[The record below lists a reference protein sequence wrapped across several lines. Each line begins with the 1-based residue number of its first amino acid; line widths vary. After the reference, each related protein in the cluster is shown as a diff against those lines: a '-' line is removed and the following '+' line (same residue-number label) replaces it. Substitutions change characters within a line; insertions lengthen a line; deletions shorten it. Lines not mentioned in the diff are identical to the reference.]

1 MSTLYGTVG
10 KKEFK
15 NLLADPQGADIISI
29 PCTPGNNSVSA
40 GTVMFREENGMYSPA
55 TSDKVTASNMLVVLK
70 EDVDTGAKPGS
81 SVEVTAEDAA
91 AYRAGRFIDGAVTL
105 ASDAA
110 LEKSHKVILRQQGI
124 VFNVKE
130 TVDTFENKVTGTD

>member
-1 MSTLYGTVG
+1 
-10 KKEFK
+10 
-15 NLLADPQGADIISI
+15 
-29 PCTPGNNSVSA
+29 
-40 GTVMFREENGMYSPA
+40 MYSPA

-70 EDVDTGAKPGS
+70 EDVDTGEKPGS

-105 ASDAA
+105 ASGTA
-110 LEKSHKVILRQQGI
+110 LEESHKVILRQQGI

-130 TVDTFENKVTGTD
+130 TADTFENKVTGTD